1 MQMAFPICIYGA
13 GVAQRL
19 YKGLPR
25 DGPGF
30 DYRLGR
36 CKDPAARPS
45 QGTVNGVPSLN
56 DLAVDGTLNTTNQ
69 PTLFESFYSN
79 YVCEIF
85 GIKMTMQRAFPI
97 CINKRFN
104 SIQHNIIEIYHIG

>member
-45 QGTVNGVPSLN
+45 QGTVNGG
-56 DLAVDGTLNTTNQ
+56 AVSEWPRCWWDAKHNQ
-69 PTLFESFYSN
+69 PTNLTRIILF
-79 YVCEIF
+79 
-85 GIKMTMQRAFPI
+85 
-97 CINKRFN
+97 
-104 SIQHNIIEIYHIG
+104 